1 MQNDMVFTKKME
13 DIVAAIREAGLDPYA
28 QLSGYLRTGNDAY
41 ITQRH
46 DARAKIKGMDTAR
59 IRQYLDRAGQRVPVP
74 ARSARNQEGTMKIIT
89 ISREFGSGGRE
100 LGHRLAELLGV
111 PCYDQ
116 ALIDL
121 AAARQGIDPS
131 QVERIPRQEIP
142 ICYALTAGRRFEA
155 PPAAEPSLRTAVAQ
169 QEVLRRLARQG
180 DCVIVGRCAGVILRE
195 LEPLNVFVHADIR
208 ARLARCAARAPEGEQ
223 MTEAE
228 LLRRMQQI
236 DKGRAACRELFADG
250 KWGSREV
257 CHLCVNT
264 TGREIGSLAA
274 ALAGYAEHWFSP

>member
-1 MQNDMVFTKKME
+1 M
-13 DIVAAIREAGLDPYA
+13 DPYA

-142 ICYALTAGRRFEA
+142 ICYALTAGRPA
-155 PPAAEPSLRTAVAQ
+155 GSCSPTASGAAERSATCASTPPGGRSVAWPQPWRAMRSTGSPRRSPPPRTLREDWRAG
-169 QEVLRRLARQG
+169 L
-180 DCVIVGRCAGVILRE
+180 GRCGRSPGSAAKERGKQSRALSPSPAGGPISPDSVRDAGPLPGRE
-195 LEPLNVFVHADIR
+195 KHIGNAEQPGGGVSASGRVFRPIQPAGWAASAVSSYR
-208 ARLARCAARAPEGEQ
+208 ARYPPSMGITMPL
-223 MTEAE
+223 T
-228 LLRRMQQI
+228 
-236 DKGRAACRELFADG
+236 
-250 KWGSREV
+250 
-257 CHLCVNT
+257 
-264 TGREIGSLAA
+264 
-274 ALAGYAEHWFSP
+274 